1 MRIGIYLGS
10 FKPMHLGHE
19 QTLTQAAQQNDLLL
33 FFPGFGPKGV
43 RKGKRKNPR
52 SGEKEDYYRSLPDQ
66 VMMTDDLGE
75 QQFNL
80 IRKAMSDIKRS
91 NPESPLSRVKIFMP
105 GEVINGYEAATGPIA
120 SALQI
125 VGSLADHYV
134 DNSGDMSDGVYIPF
148 LDEYVNNPEIRLY
161 SDVSDVSRVTPEML
175 TKFKIDPEGVRG
187 IYMKN
192 FIPVGIV
199 RGDVESDNQ
208 YEPASFETED
218 ISATQLRQRI
228 RDLEGLDGEELEAEI
243 DEISNLMPAMLSMDV
258 KREFIRKIRDLDR
271 QRRLSGGVFRSSL
284 GKIEEIASLVE
295 SPQDLLLGTEEYAAY
310 LDEVIGKLSDV
321 KTSLKTRKKT
331 GKYYRKE
338 ASKIQ
343 GALEALRFLKRKSER
358 ELLNNSNVLN
368 EVYEGNLDVKFET
381 EEKFDRELV
390 RSFLKK
396 IQK

>member
-1 MRIGIYLGS
+1 M
-10 FKPMHLGHE
+10 
-19 QTLTQAAQQNDLLL
+19 
-33 FFPGFGPKGV
+33 
-43 RKGKRKNPR
+43 
-52 SGEKEDYYRSLPDQ
+52 
-66 VMMTDDLGE
+66 
-75 QQFNL
+75 
-80 IRKAMSDIKRS
+80 
-91 NPESPLSRVKIFMP
+91 
-105 GEVINGYEAATGPIA
+105 
-120 SALQI
+120 
-125 VGSLADHYV
+125 
-134 DNSGDMSDGVYIPF
+134 
-148 LDEYVNNPEIRLY
+148 
-161 SDVSDVSRVTPEML
+161 
-175 TKFKIDPEGVRG
+175 
-187 IYMKN
+187 
-192 FIPVGIV
+192 
-199 RGDVESDNQ
+199 
-208 YEPASFETED
+208 
-218 ISATQLRQRI
+218 
-228 RDLEGLDGEELEAEI
+228 
-243 DEISNLMPAMLSMDV
+243 
-258 KREFIRKIRDLDR
+258 
-271 QRRLSGGVFRSSL
+271 